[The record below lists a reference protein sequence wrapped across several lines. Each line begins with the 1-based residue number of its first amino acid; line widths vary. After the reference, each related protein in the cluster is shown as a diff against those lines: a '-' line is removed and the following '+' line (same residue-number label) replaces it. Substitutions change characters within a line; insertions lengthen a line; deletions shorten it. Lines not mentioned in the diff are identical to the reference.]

1 MPDLLTIQ
9 TVDRCLLISIQQ
21 SRPLAVVQELEW
33 VAIELTLPDPQD
45 FSMSILKD
53 RQPEGYVLK
62 GPSLYRCT
70 WTVFLRSGYEEYYF
84 LLQCKREEP
93 CLLPMEMP
101 DDLGITTRFP
111 LVLTGQPR
119 SRRNFETRIANSY
132 LEGEKK

>member
-33 VAIELTLPDPQD
+33 VAIELTLPDPHD

-62 GPSLYRCT
+62 GPSPYRCT
-70 WTVFLRSGYEEYYF
+70 WTVFL
-84 LLQCKREEP
+84 
-93 CLLPMEMP
+93 
-101 DDLGITTRFP
+101 
-111 LVLTGQPR
+111 TGQDMKNTIFCYSVSVR
-119 SRRNFETRIANSY
+119 SLSAAYGNAGRSWNYYSLPLGTHRPASQQAQLRNEDRKLLFRR
-132 LEGEKK
+132 

>member
-1 MPDLLTIQ
+1 MPDLSKIW

-70 WTVFLRSGYEEYYF
+70 WTVFL
-84 LLQCKREEP
+84 
-93 CLLPMEMP
+93 
-101 DDLGITTRFP
+101 
-111 LVLTGQPR
+111 TGQDMKNIIFCYSESVR
-119 SRRNFETRIANSY
+119 SPVCCLWKCRTILDYYSLPLGTHRPASQQAQLRNEDRKLLFRR
-132 LEGEKK
+132 

>member
-1 MPDLLTIQ
+1 MPDLSKIW

-70 WTVFLRSGYEEYYF
+70 WTVFL
-84 LLQCKREEP
+84 
-93 CLLPMEMP
+93 
-101 DDLGITTRFP
+101 
-111 LVLTGQPR
+111 TGQDMKNIIFCYSESVR
-119 SRRNFETRIANSY
+119 SPVCCLRKCRTI
-132 LEGEKK
+132 LELLLASPWYSPASLTAGATSKRGSQTLI